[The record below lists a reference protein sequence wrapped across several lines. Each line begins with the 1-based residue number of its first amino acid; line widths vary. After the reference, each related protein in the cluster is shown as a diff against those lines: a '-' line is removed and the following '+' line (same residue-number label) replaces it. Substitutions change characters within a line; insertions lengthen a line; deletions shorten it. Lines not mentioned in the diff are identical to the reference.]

1 MDATH
6 LHLIVNHLPIVG
18 VFLSIPLLLLALW
31 RRHDRGAL
39 LAAVTVLAL
48 SGAGAGAA
56 FLTGEPAEERVED
69 LPGISESAVETHE
82 ERAATATAVAGLAA
96 LSGLGLLALA
106 WRRSGPAPAAWF
118 AVPIA
123 STLVAAAAMAAT
135 GASGGAI
142 RHSELGGATA
152 GEGPAGRF
160 ALASH
165 DEGKGGGQ
173 EEDEG
178 EDEDEED
185 DEDEEKDERE
195 DREERRKERKESGSP
210 RKDEFEGQSGANPR
224 GDDHDGGAPA
234 TSGDEGDRGD

>member
-6 LHLIVNHLPIVG
+6 LHLVVNHLPIVG
-18 VFLSIPLLLLALW
+18 VLLSIPLLLLALW

-56 FLTGEPAEERVED
+56 FLSGEPAEERVED
-69 LPGISESAVETHE
+69 LPGVSESAVEAHE
-82 ERAATATAVAGLAA
+82 ERAATATVVAGLAA

-142 RHSELGGATA
+142 RHSELAPTA

-160 ALASH
+160 ALASR
-165 DEGKGGGQ
+165 DE
-173 EEDEG
+173 D
-178 EDEDEED
+178 EDEDEE
-185 DEDEEKDERE
+185 EDEEEGKGGEKGERE

-210 RKDEFEGQSGANPR
+210 RKDEVEGQSGANPR

-234 TSGDEGDRGD
+234 TSGDEGDRDD

>member
-6 LHLIVNHLPIVG
+6 LHLVVNHLPIVG

-142 RHSELGGATA
+142 RHSELGGTTA
-152 GEGPAGRF
+152 GKEPSGLF
-160 ALASH
+160 ALASR
-165 DEGKGGGQ
+165 DEGK
-173 EEDEG
+173 DEG
-178 EDEDEED
+178 EDEDE
-185 DEDEEKDERE
+185 DEDEEKGERGE
-195 DREERRKERKESGSP
+195 GEERRKERKESGSP
-210 RKDEFEGQSGANPR
+210 REDDGEGRSGANPR
-224 GDDHDGGAPA
+224 GDDHDPGVPA